1 MKYLII
7 PDLHGK
13 DVWLNAINSIEHDQV
28 VFLGDYFDYL
38 DTEKEI
44 ANFFQILNHKKEHSK
59 TTHLL
64 IGNHELHYLSGIDQK
79 YSGYIAEKSEL
90 ITPVLEELIS
100 KGWLKIAHAIDE
112 RTICTH
118 AGISTAFCIQNN
130 IPLDLNAIELA
141 QQVNDLFLTNRKL
154 FALGNNHYHGNSIY
168 ASTLWIRPEMLQ
180 VSRYENIFQIVGHTQ
195 HESLSI
201 VDDQIC
207 FTDVLNFDDTL
218 FLTIN
223 EGESVKLLG
232 KV

>member
-13 DVWLNAINSIEHDQV
+13 NTWLNAINSIEHDQV

-44 ANFFQILNHKKEHSK
+44 ANFFEILNHKKEHSK

-64 IGNHELHYLSGIDQK
+64 IANHEIHYLSGIDQK
-79 YSGYIAEKSEL
+79 YSGYKSETFEL
-90 ITPVLEELIS
+90 ISPVLEELIS
-100 KGWLKIAHAIDE
+100 KRWLKVAHAIDE

-130 IPLDLNAIELA
+130 IPVDLNAIELA
-141 QQVNDLFLTNRKL
+141 QHVNDLFLTNRKP
-154 FALGNNHYHGNSIY
+154 FALGNNHYQGNSIY
-168 ASTLWIRPEMLQ
+168 ASPMWIRPEMLE
-180 VSRYENIFQIVGHTQ
+180 VSRYENLFQIVGHTQ
-195 HESLSI
+195 HESLTI

-218 FLTIN
+218 FLKIS
-223 EGESVKLLG
+223 EGESLKLLG
-232 KV
+232 K